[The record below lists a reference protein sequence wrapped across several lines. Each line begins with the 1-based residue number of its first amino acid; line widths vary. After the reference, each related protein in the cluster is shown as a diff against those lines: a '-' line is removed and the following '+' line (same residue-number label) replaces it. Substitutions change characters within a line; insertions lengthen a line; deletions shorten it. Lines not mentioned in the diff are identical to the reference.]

1 MTVLYEVRDRIA
13 FLSFNR
19 PEKHNALRD
28 EDIASLVDAL
38 HRLDADDDANVA
50 ILFGQGKSFSS
61 GGDVNDRLQRS
72 MDEGSTSERT
82 TEYAAFTQSTS
93 WKPIIAAV
101 HGYCLGHALGTALY
115 CDHLVA
121 ANDTVFEVTEIK
133 LGLPTAHFIPRLGA
147 PAFAIDVAMTG
158 RRFTAVEASDAGIVT
173 RLVTSTVDGRAHLAA
188 AEALA
193 RQLLEHPQWAIRQN
207 VRVRRTI
214 LEAESMRYRA
224 TPPGWSWAEDADAQA
239 AVAKL
244 SGRDGA

>member
-13 FLSFNR
+13 FISFNR

-28 EDIASLVDAL
+28 EDIAGLVDAL
-38 HRLDADDDANVA
+38 RRLDADDDADVA

-72 MDEGSTSERT
+72 MDEGSTSGRT
-82 TEYAAFTQSTS
+82 TEYSAFTQSTA
-93 WKPIIAAV
+93 WKPVIAAV

-121 ANDTVFEVTEIK
+121 ANDAMFEVTEIK
-133 LGLPTAHFIPRLGA
+133 LGLPTAHFIPRLGS
-147 PAFAIDVAMTG
+147 PAFATEVAMTG
-158 RRFTAVEASDAGIVT
+158 RRFTAVEAWDAGIVT
-173 RLVTSTVDGRAHLAA
+173 RLVEERAHLTA
-188 AEALA
+188 AEQLA

-214 LEAESMRYRA
+214 LAEESARYSA
-224 TPPGWSWAEDADAQA
+224 AMPGFNWADDPEAQA

-244 SGRDGA
+244 AGRDG